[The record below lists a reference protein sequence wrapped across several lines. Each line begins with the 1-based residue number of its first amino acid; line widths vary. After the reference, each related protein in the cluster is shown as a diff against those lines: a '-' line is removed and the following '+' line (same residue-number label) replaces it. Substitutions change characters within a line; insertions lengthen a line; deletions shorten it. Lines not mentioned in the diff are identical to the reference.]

1 MDNPTSQGDLLKM
14 LNFNTAVNLYKNDK
28 IRELAETGDGMRF
41 LKLRSLSRKKYL
53 EYLINKFKLQVGN
66 LKSRE
71 WLQFI
76 YGSAIQSEDIDD
88 VIQDLF
94 EKERKIRRD
103 NEQQLI
109 NELYKIQSFDWG
121 GLHQNSLE
129 TTIVNRYVKQITSY
143 EFLHKEIEGNLHN
156 SLRAYVL
163 ASWYNHWSSIVIE
176 DIFKEHTNV
185 IPAIGQ
191 IKKIDFFVNNK
202 PFDLKVTY
210 LPEGYIKAYRR
221 SHGFRPELTLMKGL
235 ARQLNIG
242 FDKTASESVLIP
254 DLWRKLDDSP
264 QSSARELISELQKY
278 RETLLD
284 DCIADPRSLIKW
296 LYENQGT
303 RRFDASN
310 RLFLVLV
317 DKIDFFNSWKLKRAR
332 SLISEHVTNY
342 LAGTN
347 QDTDF
352 QLDFL
357 WEDKTYSTEA
367 DVIFVIKR

>member
-1 MDNPTSQGDLLKM
+1 M
-14 LNFNTAVNLYKNDK
+14 LNFNRAVNLYKSDQ
-28 IRELAETGDGMRF
+28 IRELAETDTGMRF
-41 LKLRSLSRKKYL
+41 LKLRSLSRK
-53 EYLINKFKLQVGN
+53 EYLDYLIRKFEMKVGN
-66 LKSRE
+66 QKSAQ

-76 YGSAIQSEDIDD
+76 YESAIQSEDIDD
-88 VIQDLF
+88 VIQELF
-94 EKERKIRRD
+94 ERERKIRRA

-143 EFLHKEIEGNLHN
+143 ESLHKEIEGNLHK
-156 SLRAYVL
+156 SLRAYVV
-163 ASWYNHWSSIVIE
+163 ASWYNHWSSIIIE
-176 DIFKEHTNV
+176 DIFKEHDNV

-210 LPEGYIKAYRR
+210 LPEGYIKDQRK

-235 ARQLNIG
+235 ARKLDIG
-242 FDKTASESVLIP
+242 FDKSVPDSILVP
-254 DLWRKLDDSP
+254 DLWRKLDDNP
-264 QSSARELISELQKY
+264 QRSAKELISELQEY

-284 DCIADPRSLIKW
+284 ECIANSKPLVQW

-317 DKIDFFNSWKLKRAR
+317 DKIDFFSSWKLKRAR
-332 SLISEHVTNY
+332 PLISEHVTNY
-342 LAGTN
+342 LTGVNQGTG
-347 QDTDF
+347 F
-352 QLDFL
+352 QLDFD
-357 WEDKTYSTEA
+357 WEDETYSTEA
-367 DVIFVIKR
+367 DIIFVVKE

>member
-1 MDNPTSQGDLLKM
+1 MDNSTSQGDLLRM
-14 LNFNTAVNLYKNDK
+14 LNFNAVVNLYKNDK
-28 IRELAETGDGMRF
+28 IQDLAETDDGMRF

-53 EYLINKFKLQVGN
+53 DYLIHKFELRVGK
-66 LKSRE
+66 LKSTE
-71 WLQFI
+71 WLKFV
-76 YGSAIQSEDIDD
+76 YESTIQSQDIDGT
-88 VIQDLF
+88 IQELF
-94 EKERKIRRD
+94 EAERKIRRD

-109 NELYKIQSFDWG
+109 SELYKIQSFDWG

-143 EFLHKEIEGNLHN
+143 ESLQKEIEGDLHS
-156 SLRAYVL
+156 SLRAYVV
-163 ASWYNHWSSIVIE
+163 ASWYNHWTSIIIE
-176 DIFKEHTNV
+176 DIFKEHINV

-210 LPEGYIKAYRR
+210 LPEGYIKGHRR
-221 SHGFRPELTLMKGL
+221 SRGFRPELTLMKGL
-235 ARQLNIG
+235 ARELDIG
-242 FDKTASESVLIP
+242 YDKSGSDSVLIP
-254 DLWRKLDDSP
+254 DLWRKLDDNP
-264 QSSARELISELQKY
+264 QHSAQELISELQEY

-284 DCIADPRSLIKW
+284 DCIANPEPLVQW

-317 DKIDFFNSWKLKRAR
+317 DKGDFFCSWKLKRAR

-342 LAGTN
+342 LSGVD
-347 QDTDF
+347 QDTGF
-352 QLDFL
+352 HLDFH
-357 WEDKTYSTEA
+357 WEGGTYSTEA
-367 DVIFVIKR
+367 DIIFVVKE

>member
-1 MDNPTSQGDLLKM
+1 MDNPPSEGDLLKM
-14 LNFNTAVNLYKNDK
+14 LNFDTAVNLYNNDK
-28 IRELAETGDGMRF
+28 IRELAKTDEGMRF

-53 EYLINKFKLQVGN
+53 EYLINKFELQIGN

-76 YGSAIQSEDIDD
+76 YGSAIQSKGIDD
-88 VIQDLF
+88 VIQELF
-94 EKERKIRRD
+94 EKERKIRRN

-109 NELYKIQSFDWG
+109 NELYKIQSFEWG

-129 TTIVNRYVKQITSY
+129 ATIVNRYVKQITSY
-143 EFLHKEIEGNLHN
+143 ESLHDEIEGNLHN

-163 ASWYNHWSSIVIE
+163 ASWYNHWTSIIIE
-176 DIFKEHTNV
+176 DIFKEHVNV
-185 IPAIGQ
+185 IPAVGQ
-191 IKKIDFFVNNK
+191 IKKIDFFINDK

-210 LPEGYIKAYRR
+210 LPEGYIKACRK
-221 SHGFRPELTLMKGL
+221 SHGFRPESTLMKGL

-242 FDKTASESVLIP
+242 FDKTTSESVLIP

-264 QSSARELISELQKY
+264 QHSARELISELQEY
-278 RETLLD
+278 RELLLD
-284 DCIADPRSLIKW
+284 DCVANPKSLIQW

-317 DKIDFFNSWKLKRAR
+317 DKSDFFNSWKLKRAR
-332 SLISEHVTNY
+332 SLIAEHVTNY
-342 LAGTN
+342 LTRVN
-347 QDTDF
+347 QDTGF

-357 WEDKTYSTEA
+357 WEGETYSTEA
-367 DVIFVIKR
+367 DVIFVVKQ